1 MKQQPWYEWVFDKL
15 YYDIYGPQA
24 DPYNDEDA
32 KRIRSLL
39 NLKKGDSVLDLGCGY
54 GRHCVPLARAGLKV
68 TGIDISQ
75 FLLKKAKEENNKYKL
90 AIEYVKADMRELP
103 FENCF
108 DAVVNNYQS
117 FGFFSHDKNA
127 EVFKQTAKALKPNGK
142 FLIEQVNIFN
152 DVMTGRR
159 NRKDFD
165 PKHPKWLSVVSIDTN
180 PYTHLQTY
188 NWKVYSTRSG
198 KQERDVDV
206 TYYLYTIPEL
216 ARMAEPAGLKLIKA
230 YNDDLQEYRFSEK
243 GMIVIFQK
251 GH

>member
-1 MKQQPWYEWVFDKL
+1 MKKPWHEWVFDEL
-15 YYDIYGPQA
+15 YFQVYGPQA
-24 DPYNDEDA
+24 DPYNAEEA
-32 KRIRSLL
+32 KNIMKLLGIR
-39 NLKKGDSVLDLGCGY
+39 KGASVVDLGCGY
-54 GRHCVPLARAGLKV
+54 GRHCHSLAKLGLQV
-68 TGIDISQ
+68 TGIDTSK
-75 FLLKKAKEENNKYKL
+75 FLLRKAKAEARKYKL
-90 AIEYVKADMRELP
+90 TIDYKKADMRKLP
-103 FENCF
+103 FENQF

-117 FGFFSHDKNA
+117 FGFFSHDENA
-127 EVFKQTAKALKPNGK
+127 EVFKQVAKALKPNGK

-165 PKHPKWLSVVSIDTN
+165 PKHPKWVSVVSIHTN
-180 PYTHLQTY
+180 PYTHIQTY
-188 NWKVYSTRSG
+188 NWKVYNACNG

-216 ARMAEPAGLKLIKA
+216 TLMAEQAGLKLIKA